1 MPDHDNAWQRE
12 REEAEQ
18 LENELKLNA
27 RVRDM
32 DSSLTK
38 IKYKISHHDY
48 SVEFKGEL
56 GKLIKRAA
64 ECLDLLTLLQKG
76 IKKGQ

>member
-1 MPDHDNAWQRE
+1 MADPDNDWQRE

-38 IKYKISHHDY
+38 IKYRVSRHDY
-48 SVEFKGEL
+48 LAEFRGEL